1 VLMFV
6 AGYWERRQTLP
17 EQSAMLYRSSISRKV
32 MMVGSA
38 NSLGREGKGQWRLT
52 WATSWDMEGAIGDSE
67 RQ

>member
-1 VLMFV
+1 
-6 AGYWERRQTLP
+6 
-17 EQSAMLYRSSISRKV
+17 MLYRSSISRKV

-38 NSLGREGKGQWRLT
+38 NSLGREGKGQWRLY